1 MTIYIE
7 RALCVPR
14 DRLINADTRKR
25 VKKENKKRSFRYD
38 FAADTVFVKK
48 YAADSEKITLAACV
62 DFVTGLQR
70 NKARVKGG
78 LFFFTP
84 NLKFN
89 REPHVLPGPAD
100 LSGSSSDNGGDR
112 YSSVILYG
120 AHEGISIYNEQ
131 LSTVRCKT
139 VSAFVLSPDCLREFV
154 SIGKRVL
161 ESPDPVAAAAT
172 ASPLA
177 QTLNDLAEATKASV
191 YTPNEYTVG
200 SELAVQDYIGVT
212 EPYIPKSLARIEPEV
227 VVDTESG
234 TKGLQIDIPVIPKDQ
249 LPFVSLITPTFCN
262 ENMFFLSVLSFLNQN
277 YPRDKIEWL
286 IVDDTPDSYGKSVK
300 EVIPREDD
308 RIHHFQINTP
318 KRIPLG
324 KKLNIGIS
332 KARGDYIVH
341 FFDSVYYPADSILY
355 RVSTLLQEIANK
367 SNKLVVGTSTVGCY
381 HIVRKDS
388 FTYREHDKD
397 GNFTILQEPSLA
409 YHKNVWNFRHFSELV
424 VEDNH
429 KNVLG
434 LIWLKN
440 MTHFLLDLPY
450 QPVCTRILTDI
461 DATKQNMAKFGG
473 TLEHSISGS
482 ESSLYSSF
490 PIQIKEGLN
499 LIYQG
504 VMRNQSRIN

>member
-1 MTIYIE
+1 MVIYIE

-38 FAADTVFVKK
+38 FSADTVFVKK
-48 YAADSEKITLAACV
+48 YAADPSKITLAACV
-62 DFVTGLQR
+62 DFVTSLQR

-78 LFFFTP
+78 LLFFTP

-100 LSGSSSDNGGDR
+100 LGESQE

-120 AHEGISIYNEQ
+120 AHKSISVYNEQ

-139 VSAFVLSPDCLREFV
+139 VSAFVLSPSYIREFV
-154 SIGKRVL
+154 SIAKRIL
-161 ESPDPVAAAAT
+161 ESPLNET
-172 ASPLA
+172 NPLA
-177 QTLNDLAEATKASV
+177 QTLNELSEAVKVPV

-200 SELAVQDYIGVT
+200 SELAVQDYIGVSDSYT
-212 EPYIPKSLARIEPEV
+212 PTSLARIEPVLVE
-227 VVDTESG
+227 TESG
-234 TKGLQIDIPVIPKDQ
+234 AKGLQIDIPVIPKDQ

-262 ENMFFLSVLSFLNQN
+262 DNMFFLSVLSFLNQN

-286 IVDDTPDSYGKSVK
+286 IVDDTPESYGKSVK

-341 FFDSVYYPADSILY
+341 FFDSVYYPADSVLY
-355 RVSTLLQEIANK
+355 RVSTLLQEITNK

-397 GNFTILQEPSLA
+397 GNFTILQEASLA

-473 TLEHSISGS
+473 ALDHSSNGD
-482 ESSLYSSF
+482 LYSSF
-490 PIQIKEGLN
+490 PLQIKEGLN

-504 VMRNQSRIN
+504 VMRDSN